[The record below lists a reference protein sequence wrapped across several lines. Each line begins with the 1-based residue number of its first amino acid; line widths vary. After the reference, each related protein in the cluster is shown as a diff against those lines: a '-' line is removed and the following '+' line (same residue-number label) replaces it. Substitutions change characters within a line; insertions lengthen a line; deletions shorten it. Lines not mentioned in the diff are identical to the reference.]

1 MSKKIGFAA
10 AIAALLALV
19 VMCHAGGAFLQE
31 KIIGDK
37 EVSGKANKGTDGEVV
52 VIDPG
57 HGGMDGGKV
66 GANGVEEKEVNL
78 KISLGIKKLL
88 EKEGIQVIMTRTDDE
103 RLADNQVGDLKA
115 RVDIMNKNNPELV
128 VSIHQN
134 SYHEES
140 VRGAQVFYYGDS
152 KEGKEAA
159 VIIQEALKEVD
170 TENTKEAKANNT
182 YYILK
187 KTKVP
192 VVIAECGFLS
202 NYEEAQ
208 KLADEAYQQEL
219 AAAVAK
225 GILQYME
232 SR

>member
-1 MSKKIGFAA
+1 MSGKIRFAA
-10 AIAALLALV
+10 AIAALLGLV
-19 VMCHAGGAFLQE
+19 VLCHAGGVFLQE
-31 KIIGDK
+31 KIIGGK
-37 EVSGKANKGTDGEVV
+37 EVAGKVNKETGGEVV

-66 GANGVEEKEVNL
+66 GANGAEEKDVNL
-78 KISLGIKKLL
+78 KISLKIKKLL
-88 EKEGIQVIMTRTDDE
+88 EKEGVQVIMTRTDDE
-103 RLADNQVGDLKA
+103 RLADNQVEDLKA
-115 RVDIMNKNNPELV
+115 RVDIMNKSNPELV

-134 SYHEES
+134 SYHEED

-152 KEGKEAA
+152 KEGEDAA
-159 VIIQEALKEVD
+159 VIIQEALKEAD
-170 TENTKEAKANNT
+170 TENTKKAKANNT

-225 GILQYME
+225 GIFQYME